1 MFDTVLAHVS
11 AAVLTPRSTAI
22 SPLAVA
28 AVGGGSGGIVVG
40 GTPSVVAW
48 ATTGIRFDELLAA
61 SPFPPQYAYTV
72 TGARKRLPRAP
83 DAPAAGRRVR
93 VNGRDVALFRYRTRI
108 LALAADCP
116 HGGAPLEV
124 GDIEEFNGT
133 TCICCPRH
141 GFLFDCTSG
150 KSMSPPGAYTM
161 TTYAVRVVEGG
172 VIEVG
177 MGALDKA
184 TFSSMDF

>member
-1 MFDTVLAHVS
+1 MFDTVLQHVA
-11 AAVLTPRSTAI
+11 AAVVTPRSGAP
-22 SPLAVA
+22 SPLAA
-28 AVGGGSGGIVVG
+28 AAAAAAAAASA
-40 GTPSVVAW
+40 TPVVAW
-48 ATTGIRFDELLAA
+48 GSAGVRFDELLDA
-61 SPFPPQYAYTV
+61 SSIPPQYAYTV

-83 DAPAAGRRVR
+83 EVPHAGRRVR

-116 HGGAPLEV
+116 HGGAALEM
-124 GDIEEFNGT
+124 GDIEDFNGA

-150 KSMSPPGAYTM
+150 KSMSPLG
-161 TTYAVRVVEGG
+161 TYQLPIFAVRVADGG

-177 MGALDKA
+177 TSALDKA
-184 TFSSMDF
+184 VFSSMDF